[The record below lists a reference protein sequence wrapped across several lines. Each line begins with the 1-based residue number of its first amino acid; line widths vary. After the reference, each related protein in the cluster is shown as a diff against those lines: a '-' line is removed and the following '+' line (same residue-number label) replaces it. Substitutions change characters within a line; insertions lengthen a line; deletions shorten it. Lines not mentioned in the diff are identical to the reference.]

1 MELTLKNYA
10 TVLPKELI
18 LLAEKNKVRECDET
32 EKGHFIAYVD
42 DGKNSC
48 DVSLTFLPNGE
59 ISAHSCD
66 CKNGSTFCR
75 HKAALLLNL
84 ANGKKTKKAV
94 KAKKKE
100 SKSETILNDAELSEL
115 KEWVKSVIQ
124 KNKDIE
130 LSFIHYF
137 SGKLQEYTPEEV
149 TKLTN
154 DAIKVVASNKKNVDV
169 TQLKKLVELWT
180 QVLEPVVQQYLGNVP
195 GEKTFLNFHTLLE
208 GCLTFQSKID
218 TTSNKVTK
226 YVDDLLQKSLESI
239 NNLVIEEAWDMAVS
253 YFVQYIPKGTNAV
266 RMHYLLHLQNVIA
279 TSSEERKNKIID
291 LLTDLYEK
299 SYPDEIYNGNQYTK
313 IIFGLVEENGLFSK
327 YYNLFTPI
335 RYENEFNKKL
345 IKLLIENNYLD
356 QAKNYCIQQI
366 LNNYYEEHNVPYK
379 KLLKTIYA
387 ALNDGQNLA
396 KITAEL
402 FPYTFDFDD
411 YIFII
416 KRLTDEEAKK
426 WRTKIIS
433 RASNARRN
441 RNSQA
446 NEFIFSLMD
455 YEQSYKKMIGYID
468 SYTPYATILKYFE
481 PIFQADKTGFMSIL
495 LRKTDDSW
503 LYRESDEKDREC
515 FPELFAIAEKLYTA
529 NYLRTVIAQSEKD
542 RWYSTNHFVRYAKE
556 RLADKQQ

>member
-195 GEKTFLNFHTLLE
+195 GEKTFLNFHT
-208 GCLTFQSKID
+208 
-218 TTSNKVTK
+218 
-226 YVDDLLQKSLESI
+226 
-239 NNLVIEEAWDMAVS
+239 EA
-253 YFVQYIPKGTNAV
+253 P
-266 RMHYLLHLQNVIA
+266 
-279 TSSEERKNKIID
+279 
-291 LLTDLYEK
+291 
-299 SYPDEIYNGNQYTK
+299 
-313 IIFGLVEENGLFSK
+313 
-327 YYNLFTPI
+327 
-335 RYENEFNKKL
+335 
-345 IKLLIENNYLD
+345 
-356 QAKNYCIQQI
+356 
-366 LNNYYEEHNVPYK
+366 
-379 KLLKTIYA
+379 A
-387 ALNDGQNLA
+387 ALLG
-396 KITAEL
+396 
-402 FPYTFDFDD
+402 
-411 YIFII
+411 
-416 KRLTDEEAKK
+416 
-426 WRTKIIS
+426 
-433 RASNARRN
+433 
-441 RNSQA
+441 
-446 NEFIFSLMD
+446 
-455 YEQSYKKMIGYID
+455 
-468 SYTPYATILKYFE
+468 
-481 PIFQADKTGFMSIL
+481 
-495 LRKTDDSW
+495 
-503 LYRESDEKDREC
+503 
-515 FPELFAIAEKLYTA
+515 
-529 NYLRTVIAQSEKD
+529 
-542 RWYSTNHFVRYAKE
+542 
-556 RLADKQQ
+556 